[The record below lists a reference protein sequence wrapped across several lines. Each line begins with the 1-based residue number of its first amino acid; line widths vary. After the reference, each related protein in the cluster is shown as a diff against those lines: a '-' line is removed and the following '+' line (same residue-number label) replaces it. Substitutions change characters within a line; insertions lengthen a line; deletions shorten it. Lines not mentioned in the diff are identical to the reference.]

1 METKREMDF
10 QTLAAWLH
18 AFPPGW
24 KPRLKGGQDV
34 RRHHIGCTKFKCLT
48 LLFKNW
54 PW

>member
-24 KPRLKGGQDV
+24 KPRLKG
-34 RRHHIGCTKFKCLT
+34 RLEACRHFSTSNLIARSSYL
-48 LLFKNW
+48 
-54 PW
+54 P